1 MLYKKLGFGLVLAAV
16 LDLRVFKVMGLEKTS
31 QHITSGL
38 SAGKFYKL
46 KGEGVRNNGKGGKF
60 RYRKEFIF
68 SVTDGFFVGEILD
81 QSLDLY
87 IYSMVET
94 G

>member
-1 MLYKKLGFGLVLAAV
+1 VPESSTSYFN
-16 LDLRVFKVMGLEKTS
+16 RLE
-31 QHITSGL
+31 GM
-38 SAGKFYKL
+38 
-46 KGEGVRNNGKGGKF
+46 EMRRNM

-68 SVTDGFFVGEILD
+68 GVTDGFFVGEILD

-87 IYSMVET
+87 IDGMVET